1 MIPKKEFYYNKFCEL
16 VKKNNG
22 IVISKLEEY
31 QNAHEKLIIKC
42 MNNHIFSITL
52 SNLKKNRWCPECK
65 YCKMERYTK
74 ACLES
79 ITGKKFIKIRPNWL
93 KNKNNNCLEL
103 DMYNEELKLA
113 IEYNGIQHYKFSKYF
128 HKTYAEFE
136 KRLEDDK
143 IKIILCKE
151 KNINLLIVSYTIKN
165 VEEYIENELTKLQI
179 NIISKILRNKIEVI
193 NEYKETIK
201 KIVDEKNGKLLTENF
216 ILQTD
221 TIQLECENKHI
232 FDTKV
237 KYILIGRWC
246 NSCRN
251 REVPENIRI
260 KIAENLK
267 NFCNTDKGKKLKIDS
282 HVKRSETMNIRRQE
296 IRESIKYKKYK
307 NCRGPCK
314 KENLTINSFNK
325 KSDTVDGYQP
335 YCKVCINNIKKEI
348 RIKNSSKI

>member
-52 SNLKKNRWCPECK
+52 SNLNLSRWCPECK
-65 YCKMERYTK
+65 YYKMERYTK

-93 KNKNNNCLEL
+93 KNKDNNCLEL

-179 NIISKILRNKIEVI
+179 NIMGVRKNKSIIS
-193 NEYKETIK
+193 EY
-201 KIVDEKNGKLLTENF
+201 L
-216 ILQTD
+216 
-221 TIQLECENKHI
+221 
-232 FDTKV
+232 
-237 KYILIGRWC
+237 
-246 NSCRN
+246 
-251 REVPENIRI
+251 
-260 KIAENLK
+260 
-267 NFCNTDKGKKLKIDS
+267 
-282 HVKRSETMNIRRQE
+282 
-296 IRESIKYKKYK
+296 
-307 NCRGPCK
+307 
-314 KENLTINSFNK
+314 
-325 KSDTVDGYQP
+325 
-335 YCKVCINNIKKEI
+335 
-348 RIKNSSKI
+348 